1 VSNNTILVNEYN
13 LIWEALMHYEKYLEN
28 MSLSAGNDDEEL
40 KYDEKLQDLINTKK
54 TIQYGALN
62 SYGLELKEEANK

>member
-1 VSNNTILVNEYN
+1 MSNNTILVNEYN
-13 LIWEALMHYEKYLEN
+13 LIWESLNHYEKYIEN
-28 MSLSAGNDDEEL
+28 MALSASSEDEEL

-62 SYGLELKEEANK
+62 SYGLELK